1 VFLGG
6 KVKKKK
12 TITKSDNK
20 RKPTGKK
27 AVEESLSFFDFI
39 RKRNPRLFAH
49 HPDHPAFE
57 DHVWTYH
64 GLYFCKGCTMTFAGI
79 LLGGIFYGL
88 TGWLQWFSEIQI
100 GLLFLALLLPS
111 VVTSLMH
118 FPGIV
123 KQAARFLLGILV
135 ASAIL
140 MLFVTDS
147 WAVRLAIIGI
157 FLVTRTPL
165 ERKRRRDN
173 EILISRFSLKAAKKA
188 KAEKIL

>member
-1 VFLGG
+1 M
-6 KVKKKK
+6 KKKK

-39 RKRNPRLFAH
+39 RKGNPRLFAH

-79 LLGGIFYGL
+79 LLGGIFYRL

-100 GLLFLALLLPS
+100 GLLFLVLLLPS
-111 VVTSLMH
+111 VATSLIPIPRIFKH
-118 FPGIV
+118 IT
-123 KQAARFLLGILV
+123 RFLLGILV
-135 ASAIL
+135 AAAII
-140 MLFVTDS
+140 MLFITDS
-147 WAVRLAIIGI
+147 WAVRLVIVGT
-157 FLVTRTPL
+157 FLAVRTPL

-188 KAEKIL
+188 KPEKVL